1 MQIHGMDSDEWFVK
15 EGDLNAARALIAGA
29 PNRELFLYRGDR
41 HLFADNSL
49 PSWDEGAAA
58 LLTERVMRFLN
69 TIR

>member
-1 MQIHGMDSDEWFVK
+1 MQIHGMDSDECFVQ
-15 EGDLNAARALIAGA
+15 EGDLDAARTLVAGA
-29 PNRELFLYRGDR
+29 PDRELFLYRGDG

-49 PSWDEGAAA
+49 PSWDESAAA